1 MTQRS
6 VADYATVGDS
16 KSLTAIDGKPFT
28 IVAVEDS
35 NYDETP
41 GVKIKTKEGFAID
54 GTTYFK
60 FHTTRHAIV
69 KFFSDKVREDLNKGV
84 SIGPVH
90 TEMTKA
96 KTKGVKDY
104 WVLADE

>member
-6 VADYATVGDS
+6 VADYATQGDS

-41 GVKIKTKEGFAID
+41 GVKITTSQAFKIEGTEFK
-54 GTTYFK
+54 K

-69 KFFSDKVREDLNKGV
+69 GFFSEKVRADLKSGTT
-84 SIGPVH
+84 IGPVR
-90 TEMTKA
+90 TEKTKA
-96 KTKGVKDY
+96 KTKGVNDY
-104 WVLADE
+104 WVLVDV

>member
-6 VADYATVGDS
+6 VADYATHGDS
-16 KSLTAIDGKPFT
+16 KSLTAIDGKEFT

-41 GVKIKTKEGFAID
+41 GVKITTSKPFDVD
-54 GTTYFK
+54 GENFTK

-69 KFFSDKVREDLNKGV
+69 KFFSDKVRADLKDGIK
-84 SIGPVH
+84 IGPVK
-90 TEMTKA
+90 TEKTKA
-96 KTKGVKDY
+96 KTKGVNDY
-104 WVLADE
+104 WVLVDA

>member
-6 VADYATVGDS
+6 VADYATTGDS

-41 GVKIKTKEGFAID
+41 GVKITTKESFEVD
-54 GTTYFK
+54 GTPYKK

-69 KFFSDKVREDLNKGV
+69 GFFSDKVREDLKNGV
-84 SIGPVH
+84 LIGPVH
-90 TEMTKA
+90 TEKVKA
-96 KTKGVKDY
+96 KTKGVNDY